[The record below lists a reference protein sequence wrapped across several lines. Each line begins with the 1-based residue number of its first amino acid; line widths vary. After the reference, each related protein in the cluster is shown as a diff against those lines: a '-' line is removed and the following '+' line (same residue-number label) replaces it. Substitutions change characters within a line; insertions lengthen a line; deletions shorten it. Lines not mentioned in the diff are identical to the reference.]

1 MADQYIDVNK
11 LVDEY
16 EKQEDNENIGTLL
29 DHTPKEE

>member
-1 MADQYIDVNK
+1 MTDQYIDVNK

-29 DHTPKEE
+29 DNTLEEE